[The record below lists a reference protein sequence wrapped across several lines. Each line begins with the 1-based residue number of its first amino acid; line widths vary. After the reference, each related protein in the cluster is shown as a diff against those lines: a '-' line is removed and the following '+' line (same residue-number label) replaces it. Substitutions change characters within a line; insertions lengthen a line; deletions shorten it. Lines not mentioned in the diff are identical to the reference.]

1 MIKTQIYLPLST
13 QNSHINEITNPR
25 SFFDQHSAT
34 PYTHLARSRS
44 SDLTHRTSCTQS
56 ASNTPFQA
64 RTPTPHSSRD
74 QYHCTGADKWDK
86 T

>member
-56 ASNTPFQA
+56 ASITKYIANYFYSEF
-64 RTPTPHSSRD
+64 RTFKYGSSNI
-74 QYHCTGADKWDK
+74 KV
-86 T
+86 